1 MLRTHFANIY
11 YFIWERSSWNET
23 RETLEFDWKY
33 MFKIIQEKS
42 KTAEFALRY
51 WHDFNDFLP
60 SVNFWT

>member
-1 MLRTHFANIY
+1 
-11 YFIWERSSWNET
+11 
-23 RETLEFDWKY
+23 

-60 SVNFWT
+60 SVNFWTYTITRCKAICYCFFLDL